1 MSARL
6 QAEAALKKGG
16 GLFGA
21 FFGISADTYQ
31 DAAEKFQRA
40 GLAFKGSKRCA
51 LSAASRASR
60 GGASV
65 ALGATYVFLRVVV
78 DIVYAGADAAKAYQ
92 RAGEC
97 FVSCGAT
104 VLAHPA
110 RLPRALCSGDRLH
123 GPCAHSG
130 CR

>member
-51 LSAASRASR
+51 LLRRQQGRPWGSANAQLGSSRR
-60 GGASV
+60 CRRV
-65 ALGATYVFLRVVV
+65 AHSFFS
-78 DIVYAGADAAKAYQ
+78 AGADAAKAYQ

-97 FVSCGAT
+97 FVSSSRT
-104 VLAHPA
+104 A
-110 RLPRALCSGDRLH
+110 RF
-123 GPCAHSG
+123 
-130 CR
+130 